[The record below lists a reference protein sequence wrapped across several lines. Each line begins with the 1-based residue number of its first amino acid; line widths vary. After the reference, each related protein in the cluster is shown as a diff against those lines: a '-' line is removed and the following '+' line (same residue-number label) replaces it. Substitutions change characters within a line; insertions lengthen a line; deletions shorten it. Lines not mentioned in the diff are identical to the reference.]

1 MGVSLHVE
9 VHLTSFSILHGLLKF
24 QTPEVLVLQVRPNQP
39 HFFFFFL
46 LLQNVA
52 SGGGAIAH
60 TRFL

>member
-39 HFFFFFL
+39 HFFFFL

-52 SGGGAIAH
+52 SGGGAFAY